1 MKNKQKKMNNKKN
14 IPLKATAFNPNFL
27 IWLLGFGF
35 TLWGNFYF
43 YSLEN
48 KISWFLVAFLIVFIF
63 ALFADSVY
71 YVFTKEEI
79 YFVHFWGY
87 KWRLPWLY
95 VSSITKHGFWDSFGL
110 RELMGYEV
118 YYDQPHKGRVTRRTT
133 LLALTPTVKKCL
145 NKFYRGEIAFETKRR
160 KKKR

>member
-1 MKNKQKKMNNKKN
+1 MKNKQKNIKKN
-14 IPLKATAFNPNFL
+14 TTLKATAFNPNFL

-48 KISWFLVAFLIVFIF
+48 KISWLLVVFLIIF
-63 ALFADSVY
+63 LLALFADAVY
-71 YVFTKEEI
+71 YIFTKEEI

-87 KWRLPWLY
+87 KGRLPWFY
-95 VSSITKHGFWDSFGL
+95 VSSIIKHNFWDSFGF
-110 RELMGYEV
+110 RELMGYKV
-118 YYDQPHKGRVTRRTT
+118 YYDQPYKGRLIRKT
-133 LLALTPTVKKCL
+133 LILALTPKVKKCL
-145 NKFYRGEIAFETKRR
+145 NKFYRGEITFETKHH

>member
-1 MKNKQKKMNNKKN
+1 MNNKYKKKN
-14 IPLKATAFNPNFL
+14 SKKNSTLKVTAFNPNFL

-48 KISWFLVAFLIVFIF
+48 KISWLLAVFLIVFLL

-71 YVFTKEEI
+71 YIFTKEEI

-87 KWRLPWLY
+87 KGRLPWFY
-95 VSSITKHGFWDSFGL
+95 VSSITKHNFWDSFGF

-118 YYDQPHKGRVTRRTT
+118 YYDQHYKGRVIRKTT

-145 NKFYRGEIAFETKRR
+145 NEFYRGEITFEKKR
-160 KKKR
+160 KKKKK